1 MRDVIKEIKAII
13 KVKVF
18 YWEYFNI
25 FYFGNFRL
33 DKEANLTYKLR

>member
-1 MRDVIKEIKAII
+1 MKDVINEIKNIVI
-13 KVKVF
+13 VKVF

-33 DKEANLTYKLR
+33 DKNANLIYKTI